1 MGDPVGS
8 RNIASTQAAYFSGAD
23 AAGGQRSPSIR
34 DGNTDTVSQPVP
46 NPAPASQENGQ
57 GTTENGTT
65 DQATVVANNAQ
76 GGGIQEGGAQLNHT
90 GAGGQTGDGGDF
102 PSGGDLG
109 LGEGGI
115 GARHFG
121 SEFGAGGRAGFGGW
135 PTHQGALNLNPWGG
149 PEPWRA
155 APAPSPLF
163 APAPYL
169 PPPGGQ
175 LSAHTNANVPG
186 LPPVQGTPHALPGQG
201 APNTLPGQAIPQ
213 PLPGQGTNPNA
224 LPPTPVNPNALP
236 GRPMAGVPPVG
247 PMPPNPALPHAQ
259 VLPVPAQA
267 GGLAQAGVNGVLLR
281 APPAPPLPVAQA
293 VANPQAM
300 AAAAA
305 LGRAVQGAQ
314 AAQAALAAQMAQ
326 AGQQGQQGQQATLA
340 GRAVLAG
347 PNNGVVPLPGLG
359 GRGVLTAQQAQAQTV
374 WAQQVLAQALG
385 RLAAGQMGAG
395 AAALALAQGQLALRE
410 GRLALTQ
417 AAVQGQLAVQGQGRG
432 QPLGAGKAAVD
443 GQLLPPGQVPV
454 AMPRVLAQA
463 LALAPKRRKRGT
475 YDRVEAVDR
484 HTPRQQA
491 PEMEDEDF
499 WDGVDEDADGAGGGG
514 GAAGLGQGWSEGTED
529 ADARRQVAQA
539 QVQHYRAVHAWLR
552 AHGQQVLLR
561 ELAAGRRVMVLA
573 PPDQSHQRLI
583 GHLLRP
589 DAARPDRV
597 TAPGTTGR
605 AWALAA
611 RWSATLPAD
620 PHWRQWRVRQAVSA
634 TGEWCIE
641 TSQPN
646 RYTPRLAASES
657 RVPAGTAVG
666 EAITLLD
673 PRRLRR
679 LTGSQWTL
687 AVLRV
692 PVPLDAG
699 GTAG

>member
-155 APAPSPLF
+155 APAPSPFF
-163 APAPYL
+163 APAPHL

-175 LSAHTNANVPG
+175 LSAHTNPNVPG
-186 LPPVQGTPHALPGQG
+186 LPPGQGTPHALPGQG

-267 GGLAQAGVNGVLLR
+267 GGLAQAGVNGEI
-281 APPAPPLPVAQA
+281 
-293 VANPQAM
+293 
-300 AAAAA
+300 
-305 LGRAVQGAQ
+305 GRAHV
-314 AAQAALAAQMAQ
+314 
-326 AGQQGQQGQQATLA
+326 
-340 GRAVLAG
+340 
-347 PNNGVVPLPGLG
+347 
-359 GRGVLTAQQAQAQTV
+359 
-374 WAQQVLAQALG
+374 
-385 RLAAGQMGAG
+385 
-395 AAALALAQGQLALRE
+395 
-410 GRLALTQ
+410 
-417 AAVQGQLAVQGQGRG
+417 
-432 QPLGAGKAAVD
+432 
-443 GQLLPPGQVPV
+443 
-454 AMPRVLAQA
+454 
-463 LALAPKRRKRGT
+463 
-475 YDRVEAVDR
+475 
-484 HTPRQQA
+484 
-491 PEMEDEDF
+491 
-499 WDGVDEDADGAGGGG
+499 
-514 GAAGLGQGWSEGTED
+514 
-529 ADARRQVAQA
+529 
-539 QVQHYRAVHAWLR
+539 
-552 AHGQQVLLR
+552 
-561 ELAAGRRVMVLA
+561 
-573 PPDQSHQRLI
+573 
-583 GHLLRP
+583 
-589 DAARPDRV
+589 
-597 TAPGTTGR
+597 
-605 AWALAA
+605 
-611 RWSATLPAD
+611 
-620 PHWRQWRVRQAVSA
+620 
-634 TGEWCIE
+634 
-641 TSQPN
+641 
-646 RYTPRLAASES
+646 
-657 RVPAGTAVG
+657 
-666 EAITLLD
+666 
-673 PRRLRR
+673 
-679 LTGSQWTL
+679 
-687 AVLRV
+687 
-692 PVPLDAG
+692 
-699 GTAG
+699 